1 MDERERVG
9 QKGGLNRQYIADA
22 FAEELFTGNP
32 AAVLPCKQKPD
43 AALMQSIAI
52 ENNYSETAFVVKTG
66 SGAYDLRWFTPGGE
80 IDLCGH
86 ATLASAYVV
95 SEFVEPG
102 VSEMRF
108 QTLSGEL
115 RATREGEWI
124 TLDFPVGKAKPVP
137 VTEAMLAAT
146 DGLAREAYF
155 DGGDLV
161 LTVGREEELA
171 RFVPN
176 DGLILKLDGLRDGL
190 GLILTAPSA
199 EYDFVSRYF
208 YPCSYP
214 RAHVMEDPVT
224 GRAHTFLAPVWAK
237 KLGKTRMTARQIS
250 RRGGV
255 VAVRLEGGRVF
266 LGGKVV
272 LFMEGE
278 IPFDL

>member
-1 MDERERVG
+1 M
-9 QKGGLNRQYIADA
+9 RQYIADA

-32 AAVLPCKQKPD
+32 AAVLPCKQMPE
-43 AALMQSIAI
+43 AALMQSVAI

-66 SGAYDLRWFTPGGE
+66 SGTYDLRWFTPGGE

-115 RATREGEWI
+115 RAMREGDWI
-124 TLDFPVGKAKPVP
+124 TLDFPVGKTRPVP

-161 LTVGREEELA
+161 LTVGSEEELA

-208 YPCSYP
+208 YLCSYP

>member
-1 MDERERVG
+1 M
-9 QKGGLNRQYIADA
+9 RQYIADA

-32 AAVLPCKQKPD
+32 AAVLPCKQMPD
-43 AALMQSIAI
+43 AALMQNIAI
-52 ENNYSETAFVVKTG
+52 ENNYSETAFAVKTG
-66 SGAYDLRWFTPGGE
+66 SGAYDLRWFTPSGE

-124 TLDFPVGKAKPVP
+124 TLDFPVGKTKPVP
-137 VTEAMLAAT
+137 VTEAML
-146 DGLAREAYF
+146 EAYF

-161 LTVGREEELA
+161 LTVGSEEGLA

>member
-1 MDERERVG
+1 M
-9 QKGGLNRQYIADA
+9 
-22 FAEELFTGNP
+22 
-32 AAVLPCKQKPD
+32 
-43 AALMQSIAI
+43 
-52 ENNYSETAFVVKTG
+52 G
-66 SGAYDLRWFTPGGE
+66 S
-80 IDLCGH
+80 
-86 ATLASAYVV
+86 
-95 SEFVEPG
+95 
-102 VSEMRF
+102 
-108 QTLSGEL
+108 
-115 RATREGEWI
+115 
-124 TLDFPVGKAKPVP
+124 
-137 VTEAMLAAT
+137 
-146 DGLAREAYF
+146 
-155 DGGDLV
+155 
-161 LTVGREEELA
+161 EEELA